1 MNKKVVKDL
10 DSFKVFLKKHSLK
23 ATPQRIAVHEAM
35 MAMGHAC
42 ADQVV
47 EHIQANGG
55 DKITKASVYN
65 ILRELALL
73 GLYGYR
79 TSRTNKMFFD
89 VNAFE
94 HPHMYDVENNI
105 YRDIMEEE
113 LVTIVDDYLG
123 HKKFKG
129 YTVEGFD
136 IQILVRPSRRKYKTA
151 AGTTIT
157 QVTSPSGRKKI
168 ASRKTARR

>member
-1 MNKKVVKDL
+1 MTGKIAQDL
-10 DSFKVFLKKHSLK
+10 DGFRKFLRKHALK
-23 ATPQRIAVHEAM
+23 ATPQRLAVHEAM

-47 EHIQANGG
+47 DYIHENRGES
-55 DKITKASVYN
+55 ITKASVYN

-79 TSRTNKMFFD
+79 ASRTNKMFFD

-94 HPHMYDVENNI
+94 HPHMYDVENNV
-105 YRDIMEEE
+105 YRDIMDDD
-113 LVTIVDDYLG
+113 LVSIVDDFLG
-123 HKKFKG
+123 RKKFKG

-136 IQILVRPSRRKYKTA
+136 IQILVRPTRRKYKTA
-151 AGTTIT
+151 SGKTIT
-157 QVTSPSGRKKI
+157 QVSSPSGRKKI

>member
-1 MNKKVVKDL
+1 MRK
-10 DSFKVFLKKHSLK
+10 FLKKHSLK
-23 ATPQRIAVHEAM
+23 ATPQRLAVHETMVAL
-35 MAMGHAC
+35 GHAC

-47 EHIQANGG
+47 EYIHKNKGQ
-55 DKITKASVYN
+55 KITQASVYN

-79 TSRTNKMFFD
+79 ASRTNKMFFD

-94 HPHMYDVENNI
+94 HPHMYDVENNV
-105 YRDIMEEE
+105 YRDIMDDD
-113 LVTIVDDYLG
+113 LVSIVDDFLG
-123 HKKFKG
+123 RKKFKG

-136 IQILVRPSRRKYKTA
+136 IQILVRPTRRKYKTA

-157 QVTSPSGRKKI
+157 QVSSPSGRKKI